1 MSQNI
6 SQDISQKFSHDV
18 AVVDTPVR
26 EGDLLWTPS
35 AAWVAD
41 TNLTA
46 FMGWLAR
53 ERGRKFADYTA
64 LWQWSTTDIE
74 DFWQAIWDY
83 FDVRSSAPPRCVL
96 ESRAMPGARWFPGA
110 RLNYAEHVLRHERP
124 GADAVLALSETRPL
138 TGVPWTK
145 FAADVRTLAT
155 QLRALGIKPGDRVAA
170 YLPNIPQA
178 MIAMLATTAVGAIWA
193 VCSPDFGSDGALD
206 RLQQLSP
213 KLLFCCDGYRYGG
226 KAFDRSGELAKILA
240 ALTELEHVVHLPL
253 IDPNSRPAF
262 ANTVTWHDL
271 LDHPPVAAADFQFE
285 QVPFEHPLWIL
296 FSSGTTGLPKAI
308 VHSHGGIL
316 LEAMKLS
323 ASTWTSIRASG
334 CSSSRRPAG

>member
-193 VCSPDFGSDGALD
+193 VLLARLRLRRRARPAAAIVAETPVLLRRLPLRRQGVRPQRGACQDPRRAD
-206 RLQQLSP
+206 RARACRPS
-213 KLLFCCDGYRYGG
+213 
-226 KAFDRSGELAKILA
+226 AAHRSELAA
-240 ALTELEHVVHLPL
+240 
-253 IDPNSRPAF
+253 
-262 ANTVTWHDL
+262 
-271 LDHPPVAAADFQFE
+271 
-285 QVPFEHPLWIL
+285 
-296 FSSGTTGLPKAI
+296 GLR
-308 VHSHGGIL
+308 
-316 LEAMKLS
+316 
-323 ASTWTSIRASG
+323 RA
-334 CSSSRRPAG
+334 P